1 MWPLDK
7 QNFVFL
13 SENYTFAYK
22 VGQSG
27 RDIMVKIV
35 AFFETNNNQI
45 FTRFTLV
52 LEILKEKFLKCQ
64 FCGHLLTD
72 F

>member
-7 QNFVFL
+7 QNFVFVG
-13 SENYTFAYK
+13 ENYTFAYK

-27 RDIMVKIV
+27 RNIMVKIV

-45 FTRFTLV
+45 FTLV
-52 LEILKEKFLKCQ
+52 LEILKEKFSKCQ